1 MNLILL
7 VTLKDVIRQGEH
19 EEELRDV
26 LSCLRE
32 YRAIPSQTQWLQ
44 QFQWNNLKLTHGVDL
59 LERLLISGLFVF
71 PTHDKEW
78 VNNRSKLLDINKTFP
93 VAKIASVSKGPHS
106 KTGQSENA
114 GGLLDTVIKSKKSK
128 VMISV
133 NLCVVWSLYWC
144 NWHC

>member
-1 MNLILL
+1 M
-7 VTLKDVIRQGEH
+7 VATVSMEQLKTDTWCRFVDIR
-19 EEELRDV
+19 
-26 LSCLRE
+26 
-32 YRAIPSQTQWLQ
+32 
-44 QFQWNNLKLTHGVDL
+44 
-59 LERLLISGLFVF
+59 
-71 PTHDKEW
+71 THDKEW